1 VGTVSKATDWVG
13 HYRDAGAQLF
23 ISSAL
28 KNDAETLEL
37 LATDIIPHLA

>member
-1 VGTVSKATDWVG
+1 VGTASKATDLVG
-13 HYRDAGAQLF
+13 QYRDAGAQLF

-37 LATDIIPHLA
+37 LATDIMPHFA